1 MNYGKEK
8 TNVLYLSYDGMTD
21 PLGQSQVL
29 PYLKELSKE
38 NYTIHLISCEK
49 PEKYDSGKAGVL
61 NFIGRNDIIWYP
73 LKYRKS
79 PPIISTLAD
88 VFSIKNEAEKIIAKH
103 EVKIVHCRSYITAL
117 VGEKLKKKHN
127 IKFLFDMRG
136 FYADERVDGN
146 IWHLSNP
153 VFKAVY
159 NFFKKKEKDFF
170 RNADYSVSLTYKGR
184 EIIESWNLAKD
195 IKIEVIP
202 CCADLERFNKKN
214 IKQEARQQLRKNLK
228 IEDNEFVLCYLGS
241 IGTWYMLPE
250 MLEFFSQLLIK
261 KPNSKFLFI
270 SGDSK
275 EEIVQQA
282 TKYNIPSDK
291 IIVQKANHS
300 EVPVYASIADV
311 SIFFIKPVFS
321 KSASS
326 PTKQGEL
333 MGLQIPVICNA
344 GVGDTDM
351 VVKKYQSGWLV
362 NSFTREDYNRAVDNI
377 ENILAL
383 DKEKIRKGAEE
394 FYSLKVGVER
404 YLSIYKKLSAQ

>member
-1 MNYGKEK
+1 MNKRIEK
-8 TNVLYLSYDGMTD
+8 THVLYLSYDGMTD
-21 PLGQSQVL
+21 SLGQSQVL
-29 PYLKELSKE
+29 PYLKELSK
-38 NYTIHLISCEK
+38 NGVTIHLISCEK

-61 NFIGRNDIIWYP
+61 SFIEGNDIVWYP

-88 VFSIKNEAEKIIAKH
+88 VFSIKKEAEKIIAKH
-103 EVKIVHCRSYITAL
+103 KIKIVHCRSYITAL
-117 VGEKLKKKHN
+117 VGEKLKKKHD

-146 IWHLSNP
+146 IWKLTNP
-153 VFKAVY
+153 IYKWVY
-159 NFFKKKEKDFF
+159 NYFKKKEKDFF
-170 RNADYSVSLTYKGR
+170 RNADYSVSLTYKGK

-202 CCADLERFNKKN
+202 CCADLEKFD
-214 IKQEARQQLRKNLK
+214 RKNLQSEK
-228 IEDNEFVLCYLGS
+228 IKQLKQELNIREEEFVICYLGS
-241 IGTWYMLPE
+241 VGTWYMLPE
-250 MLEFFSQLLIK
+250 MLDFFSQLLIK

-270 SGDSK
+270 SSDSK
-275 EEIVQQA
+275 DEIVQEA

-300 EVPVYASIADV
+300 EVPAYASIADV

-351 VVKKYQSGWLV
+351 VVNKYQSGWLV
-362 NSFTREDYNRAVDNI
+362 NSFTREDYNRAIDNL

-404 YLSIYKKLSAQ
+404 YLSIYNKLSAQ

>member
-1 MNYGKEK
+1 MNYSKEK
-8 TNVLYLSYDGMTD
+8 INVLYLSYDGMTD
-21 PLGQSQVL
+21 SLGQSQVL

-38 NYTIHLISCEK
+38 NFTIHLISCEK
-49 PEKYDSGKAGVL
+49 PEKYDSGKTGVI
-61 NFIGRNDIIWYP
+61 NFISECDIIWHP
-73 LKYRKS
+73 IKYRKS

-88 VFSIKNEAEKIIAKH
+88 IFSIKRQAEKIIAKYNI
-103 EVKIVHCRSYITAL
+103 KIVHCRSYITAL
-117 VGEKLKKKHN
+117 VGEKLKKKYG

-146 IWHLSNP
+146 IWKLSNP
-153 VFKAVY
+153 IYKWVY

-170 RNADYSVSLTYKGR
+170 RSADYSVSLTYKGR
-184 EIIESWNLAKD
+184 EIIESWNIVKD

-202 CCADLERFNKKN
+202 CCADLDRFNRAG
-214 IKQEARQQLRKNLK
+214 IKSEELQQLRKKLK
-228 IEDNEFVLCYLGS
+228 IEDGEFVLCYLGS

-250 MLEFFSQLLIK
+250 MLDFFSQLLLK

-275 EEIVQQA
+275 QEIMQQA
-282 TKYNIPSDK
+282 AKFNIPSEK
-291 IIVQKANHS
+291 IIVQKANYS
-300 EVPVYASIADV
+300 EVPAYASVADV

-333 MGLQIPVICNA
+333 MGLQIPVICNS

-351 VVKKYQSGWLV
+351 VVNKYQSGWLV
-362 NSFTREDYNRAVDNI
+362 NSFTPKAYNQAIDNI
-377 ENILAL
+377 DSILAL

-404 YLSIYKKLSAQ
+404 YLNIYKNLSA